1 MAGMGGLCDVLRP
14 ATMGGLVSAAEP
26 TFRTRVF
33 PAKFTDWSSNV
44 GGIHAMSTWRTNH
57 SFRRGAIDTRRLELA
72 AAALGWVAVFA
83 LISALI
89 ADAFR

>member
-1 MAGMGGLCDVLRP
+1 
-14 ATMGGLVSAAEP
+14 
-26 TFRTRVF
+26 
-33 PAKFTDWSSNV
+33 
-44 GGIHAMSTWRTNH
+44 MSTWRTNH

>member
-1 MAGMGGLCDVLRP
+1 MGDLIG
-14 ATMGGLVSAAEP
+14 AAEL
-26 TFRTRVF
+26 TFRPGVCAANLRIVYR
-33 PAKFTDWSSNV
+33 
-44 GGIHAMSTWRTNH
+44 GGIHAMSTWRTIH
-57 SFRRGAIDTRRLELA
+57 SFRRGSIDTRRLELA